1 MPLLDVDVLA
11 EVALVSHRDRRAWLA
26 LRLRARAAA
35 ADAVH
40 VVLTIDR
47 SSSMTGS
54 KLEHARLAGLAVVQ
68 MMADDDELTILAFD
82 EQVGVRL
89 PRRHMNKTGKRAARH
104 VLAELEPGEGTALY
118 VAAEQSLLLANETAR
133 GHAILITDG
142 LPFSGVIDAAQIL
155 AMIARRASAATLT
168 TIGVGSWL
176 DPALL
181 VAIAR
186 TGGGRFLHVDEHG
199 NVADILAAE
208 LAAVHRAVTG
218 KLSVKVR
225 AARGFSLATVPHY
238 AVRGSA
244 AGAHNVAMAAL
255 PPVLESESLFIPFE
269 LEWEA
274 DLKPRV
280 HRAALVTVCVGAPGS
295 STSRVLEI
303 PVRLHIGR
311 ARGAMDDAVTR
322 AVCELTAA
330 TAVHRAAVGQDTA
343 TKSARL
349 LAEATGWIRGRA
361 SIAGL
366 DPGVDLAPSL
376 RALDAA
382 HDLVQRG
389 EDNAATLLAAAE
401 GVAKHYAVSVGAR
414 RR

>member
-1 MPLLDVDVLA
+1 MTLLDVDVLA
-11 EVALVSHRDRRAWLA
+11 EVALSGHRDRRAWFA
-26 LRLRARAAA
+26 LRLRSRAAA
-35 ADAVH
+35 ASGVH
-40 VVLTIDR
+40 IVLTIDR

-82 EQVGVRL
+82 EQVGVLL
-89 PRRHMNKTGKRAARH
+89 PRRHTNKTGKRAARH

-118 VAAEQSLLLANETAR
+118 AAAEQSLLLANETAR

-155 AMIARRASAATLT
+155 AMIARQASAATLT

-181 VAIAR
+181 VAVAR

-218 KLSVKVR
+218 KISVKVR
-225 AARGFSLATVPHY
+225 AAQGFSLATVPHH

-244 AGAHNVAMAAL
+244 AGGRSVAIATL
-255 PPVLESESLFIPFE
+255 PPAVESESLFVPFE

-274 DLKPRV
+274 DLKSRV
-280 HRAALVTVCVGAPGS
+280 HRAALVTVRVGAPGS

-303 PVRLHIGR
+303 PVRLHVGR
-311 ARGAMDDAVTR
+311 ARGAMNPAVTR

-330 TAVHRAAVGQDTA
+330 TAVHRAAVGQGTTA
-343 TKSARL
+343 KSARL
-349 LAEATGWIRGRA
+349 LAEAAGWIQGRA
-361 SIAGL
+361 SAAGL
-366 DPGVDLAPSL
+366 DPVVELVPSL

-382 HDLVQRG
+382 HELVRRG
-389 EDNAATLLAAAE
+389 EDHAATLFAAAE
-401 GVAKHYAVSVGAR
+401 GVAKHYAVSVGVR
-414 RR
+414 NG